1 MKLKKLY
8 QEPIASTLLVIR
20 GNARMFDYHN
30 FLLFLFDK
38 EWLTWQLTL
47 SYGLEVGLS
56 LHKNYHRMFKFIVC
70 NLYHV
75 SLNFFCLSY
84 FLVNYFLNLFFLSC
98 SELEL
103 EFLNLRDINL
113 ISSQKLYLH
122 VVYWLRG

>member
-30 FLLFLFDK
+30 FLLFFDK
-38 EWLTWQLTL
+38 EWLTGQLTL
-47 SYGLEVGLS
+47 SYSLEVGLS

-75 SLNFFCLSY
+75 SLKFFFFSVYVISWLIIFLIY
-84 FLVNYFLNLFFLSC
+84 FSFPAQNLNL
-98 SELEL
+98 
-103 EFLNLRDINL
+103 
-113 ISSQKLYLH
+113 SS
-122 VVYWLRG
+122 